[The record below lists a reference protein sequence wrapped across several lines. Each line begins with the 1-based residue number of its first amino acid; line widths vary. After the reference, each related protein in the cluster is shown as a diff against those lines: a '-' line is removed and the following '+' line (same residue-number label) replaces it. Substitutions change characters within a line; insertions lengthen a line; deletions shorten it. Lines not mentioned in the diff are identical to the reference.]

1 MIHDADIKSKKS
13 FQHVIKSDKMK
24 LPVHHLQDFYGRVKK
39 VGAQNKE
46 FRLKTE
52 KIKHLNPGEGGG
64 CHVGISMIFL
74 YFF

>member
-52 KIKHLNPGEGGG
+52 KN
-64 CHVGISMIFL
+64 
-74 YFF
+74 